1 MKWGV
6 IGTGNMG
13 SILINSWM
21 SSNVMSQ
28 SQLYIHNR
36 TVQKAFDIQKDYP
49 NIHVLVQAEDLI
61 DEVDIVFVCV
71 KPLEI
76 YPLLKKTRKHWRK
89 EQCLVSIT
97 SPFSVE
103 KLESLVPCQVA
114 RMIPSITNRALSGIT
129 LLTFGDSI
137 TKEMKGYLE
146 QSSKIYSTPFYID
159 DDITRV
165 SSDIVS
171 CGPAFFGYLA
181 EQFIDSAVK
190 ETKIDKD
197 TATELTEK
205 MFIGFGKLLEDGHF
219 TLPELI
225 QKVCVKGGV
234 TGEGIK
240 AMDGELG
247 DLFPLLIRSTH
258 AKYDEDISKIS
269 EQLELAE

>member
-21 SSNVMSQ
+21 SSNVVQ
-28 SQLYIHNR
+28 EDHLYIHNR
-36 TVQKAFDIQKDYP
+36 TLQKAYDIQKTYP
-49 NIHVLVQAEDLI
+49 DIHVSEQVEDLI

-76 YPLLKKTRKHWRK
+76 HPLLSKTKEHWR
-89 EQCLVSIT
+89 EDQCLVSIT

-129 LLTFGDSI
+129 LLTFGESMS
-137 TKEMKGYLE
+137 KERKGYLE
-146 QSSKIYSTPFYID
+146 QSSKIYSTPFYIE
-159 DDITRV
+159 DDITRI

-181 EQFIDSAVK
+181 EQFIESAVA
-190 ETKIDKD
+190 ETKIDKQ
-197 TATELTEK
+197 TATDLTEK
-205 MFIGFGKLLEDGHF
+205 MFVGFGKLLEDGHF

-240 AMDGELG
+240 AMDNELG
-247 DLFPLLIRSTH
+247 DLFHVLIRSTH
-258 AKYDEDISKIS
+258 AKYDEDVSKIS
-269 EQLELAE
+269 EQLQIRD